1 MIYATRQDMTQRF
14 GEAELI
20 ALTDRDGTGQI
31 GAAVLARAMDDAQ
44 ATVDGYIGKLYRLP
58 LAGCLKPATV
68 PTGGM
73 ASTAF
78 YVSPPMLTR
87 LACDL
92 ARYYLYTDLPD
103 EHEVARRHKQAM
115 TELMSIATGKT
126 QLVCPWGGSPGVALD
141 ADPLE
146 AQEVMHSFA
155 PRQMSADNLR
165 GFG

>member
-1 MIYATRQDMTQRF
+1 MIYATRIDMTQRF
-14 GEAELI
+14 GERELI
-20 ALTDRDGTGQI
+20 DLTDRDDTGQI

-58 LAGCLKPATV
+58 LAGCLKPATALGAS
-68 PTGGM
+68 PT
-73 ASTAF
+73 

-103 EHEVARRHKQAM
+103 EHEVSRRHKQAM
-115 TELMSIATGKT
+115 AELKSIAEGKT
-126 QLVCPWGGSPGVALD
+126 QLVCPWGGSPGAALD
-141 ADPLE
+141 ADPLD

-155 PRQMSADNLR
+155 PRALNDNSLR

>member
-1 MIYATRQDMTQRF
+1 MIYATRTDMTQRF

-20 ALTDRDGTGQI
+20 ALTDRDGAGQI
-31 GAAVLARAMDDAQ
+31 GVVVLTRALDDAQ

-58 LAGCLKPATV
+58 LAGCIKPATAV
-68 PTGGM
+68 GAAPT
-73 ASTAF
+73 

-115 TELMSIATGKT
+115 AELMSMATGKT
-126 QLVCPWGGSPGVALD
+126 QLVCPWGGSPGMALD

>member
-1 MIYATRQDMTQRF
+1 MIYATRIDMTQRF
-14 GEAELI
+14 GERELI
-20 ALTDRDGTGQI
+20 DLTDRDDTGQI

-58 LAGCLKPATV
+58 LAGCLKPATAV
-68 PTGGM
+68 GAAPT
-73 ASTAF
+73 

-103 EHEVARRHKQAM
+103 EHEVSRRHKQAM
-115 TELMSIATGKT
+115 AELKSIAEGKT

-146 AQEVMHSFA
+146 AQEVMHSFKR
-155 PRQMSADNLR
+155 PSLNDDSLR